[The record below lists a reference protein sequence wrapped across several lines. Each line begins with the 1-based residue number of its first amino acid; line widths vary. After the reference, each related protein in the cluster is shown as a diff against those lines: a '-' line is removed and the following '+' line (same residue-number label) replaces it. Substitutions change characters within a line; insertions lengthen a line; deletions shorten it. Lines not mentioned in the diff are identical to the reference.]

1 MKHFTSLPIRVFVA
15 GNTAWLIVWF
25 YTNATVNSISPHV
38 IFARYKII
46 EFTFLHAKLNTVTLR
61 IQLMRRGSERGVH
74 NEAWISYTM
83 WLNLDEYLFE
93 YFWLFQVLV
102 TLHRKLGNL
111 RKSIFSKSL
120 NLEWIHEDLESC
132 VPFIHVAN
140 PSGFE
145 ANTQFWN
152 MFSPCGVF
160 TTWPHPCTLC
170 TTYVHL
176 LILCKLSPI
185 LFYHAGFAFLSNL
198 IVTVKCVR
206 LLTFSLTMGSII
218 LKTL

>member
-1 MKHFTSLPIRVFVA
+1 MQS
-15 GNTAWLIVWF
+15 
-25 YTNATVNSISPHV
+25 
-38 IFARYKII
+38 

-61 IQLMRRGSERGVH
+61 IQLIRCGFEWGVH

-93 YFWLFQVLV
+93 YFCSFQVLV

-120 NLEWIHEDLESC
+120 KIWNLVYHLFMLQTPQVLRQI
-132 VPFIHVAN
+132 
-140 PSGFE
+140 
-145 ANTQFWN
+145 QFWN

-170 TTYVHL
+170 ATYAHL
-176 LILCKLSPI
+176 LILCKLSLI

-198 IVTVKCVR
+198 IVTVICVW
-206 LLTFSLTMGSII
+206 LLTVSLTMGSFI